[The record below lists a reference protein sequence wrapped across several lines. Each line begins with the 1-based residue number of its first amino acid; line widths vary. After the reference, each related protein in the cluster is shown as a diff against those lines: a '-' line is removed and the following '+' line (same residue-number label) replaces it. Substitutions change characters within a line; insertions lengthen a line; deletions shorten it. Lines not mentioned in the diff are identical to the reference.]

1 METFIYFLLVIAFG
15 GMAFGVPIV
24 LKKESYFKDILVYML
39 LMVALVFWVIFLCRL
54 V

>member
-1 METFIYFLLVIAFG
+1 METFIYFLIMLAFG
-15 GMAFGVPIV
+15 GMAFCLPMV
-24 LKKESYFKDILVYML
+24 LKKESYFKDILVYVL